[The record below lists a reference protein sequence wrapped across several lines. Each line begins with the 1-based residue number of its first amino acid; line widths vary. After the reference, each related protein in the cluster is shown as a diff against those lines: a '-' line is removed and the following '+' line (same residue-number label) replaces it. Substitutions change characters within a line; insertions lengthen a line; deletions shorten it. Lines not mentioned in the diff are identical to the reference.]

1 MEHENFAQIIKHR
14 QEIELELTDLLK
26 QTGSNFS
33 LDDIRRVVYEEED
46 QNDLAKIIPMFDS
59 GQGGVELNNIMEV
72 VMDAW
77 NYFPHKTLGGISPA
91 EKSLQYRQNAKN

>member
-1 MEHENFAQIIKHR
+1 MEPESLDQIIKHK

-26 QTGSNFS
+26 QTGSDFS
-33 LDDIRRVVYEEED
+33 LDDIRRVIYEEED

-77 NYFPHKTLGGISPA
+77 NYFPHKALGGISPA
-91 EKSLQYRQNAKN
+91 EKSLQYYEKHK

>member
-1 MEHENFAQIIKHR
+1 MEPESLDQIIKHK

-26 QTGSNFS
+26 QTGSDFS
-33 LDDIRRVVYEEED
+33 LDDIRRVVYDEQD

-77 NYFPHKTLGGISPA
+77 NYFPHKALGGISPA
-91 EKSLQYRQNAKN
+91 EKSLQYYEKHK

>member
-1 MEHENFAQIIKHR
+1 MEHETLSQIILRR
-14 QEIELELTDLLK
+14 QEIELELADLFK
-26 QTGSNFS
+26 QTGSDFS
-33 LDDIRRVVYEEED
+33 LDDIRRVIYEEED
-46 QNDLAKIIPMFDS
+46 QNDLAKIIPMFDT

-91 EKSLQYRQNAKN
+91 EKSLE

>member
-1 MEHENFAQIIKHR
+1 MEHESLDQIIKHK
-14 QEIELELTDLLK
+14 QEVEQELADLLK
-26 QTGSNFS
+26 QTGSDFS
-33 LDDIRRVVYEEED
+33 LDDIRRVIYEEED
-46 QNDLAKIIPMFDS
+46 QNDLAKIIPMFDT

-91 EKSLQYRQNAKN
+91 EKSLQYYEKHK

>member
-1 MEHENFAQIIKHR
+1 MDHETLSQILLRR
-14 QEIELELTDLLK
+14 QEIEQELAEMLK
-26 QTGSNFS
+26 QTGSDFT
-33 LDDIRRVVYEEED
+33 LDDIRRVIYEEED

-77 NYFPHKTLGGISPA
+77 NYFPHKALGGISPA
-91 EKSLQYRQNAKN
+91 EKSLE